1 MLIVKNEVDLK
12 TSNSPVKYE
21 ILIKQCLHLILSK
34 NGNYITQQSFI
45 RGSSAQKFSPLT
57 SYILPFWTEKVPLLY
72 TFYIDKWYPFH
83 KLVKNMESLLLAVN
97 APSFNYK

>member
-1 MLIVKNEVDLK
+1 MVIISLNKVLYGEA
-12 TSNSPVKYE
+12 
-21 ILIKQCLHLILSK
+21 
-34 NGNYITQQSFI
+34 
-45 RGSSAQKFSPLT
+45 RSAQRFNPLT
-57 SYILPFWTEKVPLLY
+57 SYILPFWTEKVPFLH

>member
-45 RGSSAQKFSPLT
+45 WGSSAQRFNPLT
-57 SYILPFWTEKVPLLY
+57 SYILPFWTGKVPL
-72 TFYIDKWYPFH
+72 
-83 KLVKNMESLLLAVN
+83 M
-97 APSFNYK
+97 